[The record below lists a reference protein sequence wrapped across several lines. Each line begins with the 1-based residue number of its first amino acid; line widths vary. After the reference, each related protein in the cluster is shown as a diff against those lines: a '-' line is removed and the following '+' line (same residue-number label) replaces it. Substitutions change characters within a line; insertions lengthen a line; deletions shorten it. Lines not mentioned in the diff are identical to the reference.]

1 MPRIPAPFADSAS
14 SSSRQAGPQPVQR
27 RGLLACAAALAL
39 VGAAPA
45 WAQTVAPWPTRPVT
59 IVVPFAPG
67 GGTDIGTRIVAQKL
81 AQMWGQSVVIDN
93 RGGAGGNL
101 GLDLVSRARP
111 DGYTLL
117 TGNVG
122 TQSINPALYRKLSY
136 NPDTAFTPIGLFAEL
151 PFVLAATVSLPAANA
166 RELVTLAKAQPDRL
180 TYASSGIGGSPH
192 LSAETFKIAT
202 GTKILHVPYKGGGA
216 AMADLISGNVHLL
229 FASVLETS
237 GHIKAGKLKALAIT
251 SRERVSALPNV
262 PTLEESGITGAE
274 SGSWLGLL
282 APAGTPADIVAKVNR
297 DLQQVLA
304 MPDVQQQLLA
314 QGAVAKGGSQ
324 ADFVALIAADRRKY
338 TRIINDNNLT
348 AD

>member
-1 MPRIPAPFADSAS
+1 MKQFSHRFLPWS
-14 SSSRQAGPQPVQR
+14 SSGQR
-27 RGLLACAAALAL
+27 VLASALLACTL
-39 VGAAPA
+39 AAPVQ
-45 WAQTVAPWPTRPVT
+45 AQIPWPNKPVT

-81 AQMWGQSVVIDN
+81 SQLWGQSVVVDN
-93 RGGAGGNL
+93 KGGAGGNV
-101 GLDLVSRARP
+101 GLEIASRAKP

-122 TQSINPALYRKLSY
+122 TQSINPTLYKKLNY
-136 NPDTAFTPIGLFAEL
+136 NPDTAFVPIGQFAEL
-151 PFVLAATVSLPAANA
+151 PFVLAVTSSLPVANA
-166 RELVTLAKAQPDRL
+166 KELVVMAKAQPEKL
-180 TYASSGIGGSPH
+180 TYASSGNGGSPH

-216 AMADLISGNVHLL
+216 AMTDLISGNVHML

-237 GHIKAGKLKALAIT
+237 AHIKAGKLKALAIT
-251 SRERVSALPNV
+251 SKQRVSALPDV
-262 PTLEESGITGAE
+262 PTLQESGISGAE

-282 APAGTPADIVAKVNR
+282 APAGTPQNIVDKITQG
-297 DLQQVLA
+297 LQQVVA

-314 QGAVAKGGSQ
+314 QGAVTRGGTPAEFSE
-324 ADFVALIAADRRKY
+324 LIAADRKKY
-338 TRIINDNNLT
+338 ARIILDNQLT

>member
-1 MPRIPAPFADSAS
+1 MSRVPAACAAEARLSSEAS
-14 SSSRQAGPQPVQR
+14 PTRLASRR
-27 RGLLACAAALAL
+27 RVLWAAAALA
-39 VGAAPA
+39 VTATSSVYAQAPA
-45 WAQTVAPWPTRPVT
+45 AWPTKPVT

-81 AQMWGQSVVIDN
+81 SQMWGQSVVVDN

-122 TQSINPALYRKLSY
+122 TQSINPTLYKKLSY

-151 PFVLAATVSLPAANA
+151 PFVLAATVSLQASNA
-166 RELVTLAKAQPDRL
+166 RELVALAKAQPDKL

-216 AMADLISGNVHLL
+216 AMTDLISGNVHML

-282 APAGTPADIVAKVNR
+282 APAGTPADIITKVNK

-304 MPDVQQQLLA
+304 LPDVQQQLLA

-324 ADFVALIAADRRKY
+324 ADFIALIAADRRKY
-338 TRIINDNNLT
+338 ARIITENNLS